1 MARSCQT
8 CPYSMVTP
16 SFLHD
21 FAITKKI
28 FADIQIGTNPIDMI
42 TIKASPVGL
51 DPSKV
56 PRIEVIP
63 QYEKDESEMRWFDR
77 NGLNIT
83 ETVNYQSFHL
93 NLL

>member
-28 FADIQIGTNPIDMI
+28 FADIQIGMNPIDMI
-42 TIKASPVGL
+42 TKKASPVGL

-63 QYEKDESEMRWFDR
+63 QYEKDEPEMRWFDMP
-77 NGLNIT
+77 GFNIIHAI
-83 ETVNYQSFHL
+83 NA
-93 NLL
+93 